1 MTSEKILPAR
11 FTAKV
16 TEMFLLRFALANMT
30 HLAFDAATI
39 HKFRFS
45 LPHGHGL
52 QLASV
57 RISDHL
63 GKQVPLDNTA
73 ITTMMAIGE
82 SGAMMKKAI
91 VTVVAIM
98 LVNAALLAYFLYRR
112 KKDLEHEDR
121 SLNISAARLWDGAV
135 Y

>member
-1 MTSEKILPAR
+1 
-11 FTAKV
+11 
-16 TEMFLLRFALANMT
+16 MFLLSFGLANMT
-30 HLAFDAATI
+30 HLAFDASSI

-45 LPHGHGL
+45 LPHAHSL

-73 ITTMMAIGE
+73 ITTMMAVGE

-91 VTVVAIM
+91 VTIAAIM
-98 LVNAALLAYFLYRR
+98 LVNAALLVYFLYRR
-112 KKDLEHEDR
+112 KKDLEREDR
-121 SLNISAARLWDGAV
+121 SLNISGARLFDGAV